1 MVSIVSYV
9 FYKIFVN
16 SLTVIREFG
25 NKMAFS
31 IEEIIG
37 ASLLLAICFTKFGSF
52 AILGY
57 ELKNILSILLV
68 LILGWKNGILVGATG
83 GVTIGTVLGII
94 TNSEPVMVA
103 SYAISGMISGIFNKL
118 GKIGVV
124 IGFIL
129 GNVILTYVANG
140 NTVQIIR
147 IQEILI
153 AFLGLLAIPKNVKI
167 NIMDMYGENK
177 CLPKMMNNRLEENTD
192 TILKLNNVSDTISQI
207 ADEYKNVA
215 ATVVSD
221 DEIISE
227 EQENRNIFLK
237 ELSNNLDGLET
248 NFLYDELT
256 NKNGNIVNEIYDYL
270 LIKEKIDKKSLL
282 EILKQNNNY
291 VLGIE
296 EDANN
301 TVNNE
306 IDTDINI
313 INETYKTSKLS
324 FVWKKKLDENNENIS
339 NQLQN
344 VSKVISGIAEEIK
357 NKENDKF
364 EKQKEEIIEI
374 LKQKQI
380 ELNRLD
386 IKEEKNGKITIK
398 VSTNIC
404 EDVENDECMCTQIR
418 KVIEKNMKI
427 KLDLYKQECG
437 IRTNKDYCEY
447 VFASK
452 DIYKLNIGI
461 AKTKKHDS
469 IISGDSSTYR
479 RLDDGKFLIA
489 ISDGMGSGPEARKS
503 SKIAIKMLE
512 RLLVSGFDKNTSLK
526 LINSTLSANSEDM
539 YATIDL
545 SIFDLYSGN
554 LEFIKNGACPTYLKK
569 ADSVQLLESQSLP
582 AGILKDIDLDV
593 YDIDINE
600 GNIFVMC
607 SDGIIESDKEYS
619 NKELWLKYL
628 LEDIKIDDV
637 QKIADIIIGEA
648 QDNDVGYPK
657 DDMTVIVAKV
667 VKNK

>member
-404 EDVENDECMCTQIR
+404 EDVENDECMCTQIK

-437 IRTNKDYCEY
+437 IRINKDHCEF

-461 AKTKKHDS
+461 ARTKKHDS

-539 YATIDL
+539 YATMDL

-600 GNIFVMC
+600 GDIFVMC

>member
-357 NKENDKF
+357 SKENDKF

-404 EDVENDECMCTQIR
+404 EDVENDECMCTQIK

-437 IRTNKDYCEY
+437 IRINKDHCEY

-600 GNIFVMC
+600 GDIFVMC

-628 LEDIKIDDV
+628 LEDIKINDV

>member
-357 NKENDKF
+357 SKENDKF

-404 EDVENDECMCTQIR
+404 EDVENDECMCTQIK

-437 IRTNKDYCEY
+437 IRINKDHCEY

-600 GNIFVMC
+600 GDIFVMC

>member
-256 NKNGNIVNEIYDYL
+256 NKNGNIVNKIYDYL

-357 NKENDKF
+357 SKENDKF

-404 EDVENDECMCTQIR
+404 EDVENDECMCTQIK

-437 IRTNKDYCEY
+437 IRINKDHCEY

-600 GNIFVMC
+600 GDIFVMC

>member
-357 NKENDKF
+357 SKENDKF

-404 EDVENDECMCTQIR
+404 EDVENDECMCTQIK

-437 IRTNKDYCEY
+437 IRINKDHCEY

-452 DIYKLNIGI
+452 DIFKLNIGI

-600 GNIFVMC
+600 GDIFVMC

-628 LEDIKIDDV
+628 LEDIKINDV

-648 QDNDVGYPK
+648 QDNDVGSPK

>member
-324 FVWKKKLDENNENIS
+324 FVWKKKLDENSENIS

-344 VSKVISGIAEEIK
+344 VSKVIAGIAEEIK
-357 NKENDKF
+357 SKENDKF

-404 EDVENDECMCTQIR
+404 EDVENDECMCTQIK

-437 IRTNKDYCEY
+437 IRINKDHCEY

-452 DIYKLNIGI
+452 DIFKLNIGI

-600 GNIFVMC
+600 GDIFVMC

>member
-357 NKENDKF
+357 SKENDKF

-404 EDVENDECMCTQIR
+404 EDVENDECMCTQIK

-437 IRTNKDYCEY
+437 IRINKDHCEY

-600 GNIFVMC
+600 GDIFVMC

-628 LEDIKIDDV
+628 LEDIKINDV

-648 QDNDVGYPK
+648 QDNDVGSPK